1 MQNAEELVG
10 VTVPL
15 ASVVGS
21 PDEAGEANRFSYAD
35 FAKSQ
40 PFANNILIAT
50 AKTAAADLLA
60 QTVISGTPVDAL
72 DWDRVL

>member
-1 MQNAEELVG
+1 MQNPEELVG

-15 ASVVGS
+15 ASAVDS
-21 PDEAGEANRFSYAD
+21 PDEAGDASFSYAD